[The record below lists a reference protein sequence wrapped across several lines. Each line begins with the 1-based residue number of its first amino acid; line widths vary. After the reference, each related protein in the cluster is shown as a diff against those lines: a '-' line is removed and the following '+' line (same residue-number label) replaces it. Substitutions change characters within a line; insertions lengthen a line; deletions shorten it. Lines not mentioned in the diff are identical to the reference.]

1 MADSHQVI
9 TGRLA
14 SLLESGQYSD
24 LTIKV
29 GEQQFHVHRMMVC
42 PQSKFFEAACN
53 GKFREAQDGI
63 INLSADDEGAVKRVL
78 KYLYTADYD
87 DKDPAAAM
95 RASQSNTTPVTPL
108 EDDGSPS
115 VTLPD
120 PWTIIDRSMVAGPSR
135 PNKIVMSTML
145 NNVLVYK
152 LADMYGIQP
161 LKELA
166 VHKFRMSSLNEW
178 DNETIITV
186 LRAID
191 AATPV
196 NGVALRNSI
205 LDVCERYT
213 DQVMSSQDILDMFAK
228 DASLASGM
236 LIRVHEAKR
245 QDSEKHRQKGKKS
258 KSALQSLEDRLK
270 SSEHWARAEHQ
281 ILKELISRHAKCQEC
296 VKPLDLSVRR
306 GRDTRKVSLKL
317 KCIHCGKVCVEGR

>member
-1 MADSHQVI
+1 MAESHQVI
-9 TGRLA
+9 TSRLA

-29 GEQQFHVHRMMVC
+29 GEEQFHVHRMMIC
-42 PQSKFFEAACN
+42 PESKFFEAACN

-63 INLSADDEGAVKRVL
+63 IDLSADDKGAVKRVL
-78 KYLYTADYD
+78 KYLYTANYD
-87 DKDPAAAM
+87 DEDPAAAIM
-95 RASQSNTTPVTPL
+95 ASQSNTTPVTPQ
-108 EDDGSPS
+108 EDDSSPS
-115 VTLPD
+115 VTWPGIS
-120 PWTIIDRSMVAGPSR
+120 TIIDRSMVAGPSR

-166 VHKFRMSSLNEW
+166 LHKFRMGSLNEW

-196 NGVALRNSI
+196 NDVALRNSI

-213 DQVMSSQDILDMFAK
+213 DQVMSSQDILDMFEK

-236 LIRVHEAKR
+236 LIRVHKAKR
-245 QDSEKHRQKGKKS
+245 QDSEKLRQKEKES
-258 KSALQSLEDRLK
+258 KSALQSLKDRLK

-281 ILKELISRHAKCQEC
+281 MLKELICRHAKCQGC

-306 GRDTRKVSLKL
+306 GRNARTVSFKL
-317 KCIHCGKVCVEGR
+317 RCIHCGKLCVE